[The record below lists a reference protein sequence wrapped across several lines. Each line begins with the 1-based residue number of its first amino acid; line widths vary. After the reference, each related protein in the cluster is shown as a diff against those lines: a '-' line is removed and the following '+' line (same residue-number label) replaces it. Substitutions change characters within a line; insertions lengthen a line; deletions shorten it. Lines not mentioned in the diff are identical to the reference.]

1 MGSKRRQE
9 HGVSLFSVLL
19 AFESLMLSRAAEG
32 GEQTAWR
39 RAMPF
44 GGNMR
49 EEESLSLN
57 KKWSDLDHAE
67 IFCELELI

>member
-1 MGSKRRQE
+1 
-9 HGVSLFSVLL
+9 
-19 AFESLMLSRAAEG
+19 MLSRAAEG

-44 GGNMR
+44 GENVR

-57 KKWSDLDHAE
+57 EKRRDLDHAE